1 MYDGHLFEEKPSQT
15 QAFIYRKFLN
25 DIAETVQYQFL
36 FLWVKV
42 FIFCIYI
49 LQNFKKSTLPVWPPV
64 FD

>member
-1 MYDGHLFEEKPSQT
+1 MMVIYLKKNLPQT

-49 LQNFKKSTLPVWPPV
+49 LQNFKKSTLPGWPPV

>member
-1 MYDGHLFEEKPSQT
+1 MMVIYLKKNLPQT

-25 DIAETVQYQFL
+25 DIAEIVQYQFL

>member
-1 MYDGHLFEEKPSQT
+1 MMVIYLKKNLPQT

-49 LQNFKKSTLPVWPPV
+49 LQKFKKSTLPVWPPV